1 MILSQTIN
9 ALKADLYG
17 TYNLTDKQPIGCQ
30 VLGFLTYETFGCLY
44 MTFVLQAFY
53 RLTRIVYNKHRF
65 LQAFSFNLIC
75 IVLQWI
81 IYFFLTLPSYFWS
94 EPFYSLYES
103 VYYCGIRY
111 EKILELSYMIMNIFF
126 FPLIYL
132 AIIYARLLHFIH
144 HQVSQLSQERQRRR
158 IQRDLIITRRIL
170 FTVIALTLPGLPNLV
185 FAIMTNIDFC
195 FSGSYYM
202 YRIQFMA
209 PTITIFIISIAIIF
223 INPQIKQI
231 LIRLKFSRSQVAPM
245 ILQMRELQD
254 PSILLSVSIQI

>member
-1 MILSQTIN
+1 
-9 ALKADLYG
+9 
-17 TYNLTDKQPIGCQ
+17 
-30 VLGFLTYETFGCLY
+30 
-44 MTFVLQAFY
+44 
-53 RLTRIVYNKHRF
+53 
-65 LQAFSFNLIC
+65 
-75 IVLQWI
+75 
-81 IYFFLTLPSYFWS
+81 
-94 EPFYSLYES
+94 
-103 VYYCGIRY
+103 
-111 EKILELSYMIMNIFF
+111 MIMNIFF

-254 PSILLSVSIQI
+254 PSILLSVPIQI